1 MVPWRQ
7 EEGAE
12 ERLRALFRRVVEL
25 DKGAGP
31 VTKQQLVE
39 RIRAVRSPL
48 PLSPTSQ
55 PSSSCS
61 AQDEELLEAM
71 HIPTDGEVVE
81 VVQVD
86 IPTDDVLVAA
96 ALRSLGGAA
105 DDPIDEVRLPFPT
118 AETPPTG

>member
-39 RIRAVRSPL
+39 RIRAVRSRSL
-48 PLSPTSQ
+48 FRQLQ

-105 DDPIDEVRLPFPT
+105 DDPIDEVRLFLSSNCGN
-118 AETPPTG
+118 AADG

>member
-61 AQDEELLEAM
+61 TQDEELLEAM

-105 DDPIDEVRLPFPT
+105 DDPIDEVRLCFSNCGN
-118 AETPPTG
+118 AADG